1 MNLGAIDPSLAVY
14 QANLGQSLGLDKSQA
29 ASAKQSFSDYL
40 DKSLA
45 SLNQSMA
52 VVNDGTKDLVYGKA
66 EDLGQ
71 IMVNLTEA
79 QLNLQTAV
87 QVRNKVI
94 TAYNDLKEMQ
104 F

>member
-1 MNLGAIDPSLAVY
+1 M
-14 QANLGQSLGLDKSQA
+14 
-29 ASAKQSFSDYL
+29 
-40 DKSLA
+40 A

-52 VVNDGTKDLVYGKA
+52 VVNDGTKDLVSGKA

-71 IMVNLTEA
+71 IMVNMTEA
-79 QLNLQTAV
+79 QLNLQTEV